1 MSEEYSSQ
9 MTNKYYGVT
18 DVGASSSNTGSQEAK
33 MLADSL
39 KQFGASFDKAA
50 ISYVTTQKK
59 TADADVKNLL
69 LTKSPSELQKELEAG
84 KHPSLQGL
92 YAKNVV
98 ENNVGMYHGAD
109 TLAKIKEA
117 EANYDFTNGN
127 YQQFLEGIIDNEQ
140 FENKSE
146 GYKKGFNA
154 VVVPYV
160 LSQESKYAQL
170 LGAHTKAER
179 MRNQS
184 NVLDTTTG
192 PDAFFTTLN
201 NFQKTWIGPD
211 GSKEISLTNKDSIDL
226 LENYFTL
233 KADNAISIAE
243 LDRLETLL
251 VAQRPTK
258 NGAKLPSLID
268 TNYKWVQE
276 TITKINA
283 RKISLATAQFTALK
297 NQRAVNKLNI
307 EIRYRELLRS
317 NKPED
322 ITERGLLLQNYSI
335 YYGSEAADKLINETG
350 FNSVDAVAKGDV
362 AERMLKNQFGSLYL
376 LEEYLDINYVDLS
389 NAAKENILKDF
400 ENNELTY
407 KLVSDN
413 PVYKEFL
420 KGVEAE
426 IAETH
431 TSGLGTFQ
439 RKGEIE
445 INKFKTFA
453 LGEIRDFY
461 RTFQKEGK
469 TPNEKQIEKFLTK
482 LREESA
488 TYYKDKRLPQ
498 VLITDV
504 DEEKASETLDKWIQE
519 QINPEVKPEVSET
532 SVGKDDAT
540 DANTPEAAIQVYT
553 ESTSDDIVYD
563 TEKILE
569 YLTNMPELTVEQ
581 ITDNIVDTLSQE
593 LNVPLERMRDMLTK
607 FLKGEKIE

>member
-1 MSEEYSSQ
+1 
-9 MTNKYYGVT
+9 
-18 DVGASSSNTGSQEAK
+18 
-33 MLADSL
+33 
-39 KQFGASFDKAA
+39 
-50 ISYVTTQKK
+50 
-59 TADADVKNLL
+59 L

-117 EANYDFTNGN
+117 EANYDFTTGN

-160 LSQESKYAQL
+160 LSQESKYAEL
-170 LGAHTKAER
+170 LGVYTKTER
-179 MRNQS
+179 MRKQS
-184 NVLDTTTG
+184 NVLDTTTTS
-192 PDAFFTTLN
+192 DEFFNTLN

-233 KADNAISIAE
+233 GADNAISIAE

-283 RKISLATAQFTALK
+283 RKINLATAQFTALK

-307 EIRYRELLRS
+307 EIRYRELLKS

-322 ITERGLLLQNYSI
+322 IIEKARLLENYSI

-350 FNSVDAVAKGDV
+350 FNAVDAVAKGDV

-376 LEEYLDINYVDLS
+376 LEEYLDNNYSDLS
-389 NAAKENILKDF
+389 NAGKENILKDF

-431 TSGLGTFQ
+431 KSSLGTFQ
-439 RKGEIE
+439 REGEIE

-461 RTFQKEGK
+461 RTFQNEGK
-469 TPNEKQIEKFLTK
+469 TPNEKQIEEFLTK
-482 LREESA
+482 LRENSA
-488 TYYKDKRLPQ
+488 IYYKGQTLPQ
-498 VLITDV
+498 LQITDV

-519 QINPEVKPEVSET
+519 QINPEVEPEVPET
-532 SVGKDDAT
+532 SAGKDDVT
-540 DANTPEAAIQVYT
+540 DANTPEAAIQTYT
-553 ESTSDDIVYD
+553 QNTSDDIVYD
-563 TEKILE
+563 TTEKILE

>member
-33 MLADSL
+33 MLADAL

-50 ISYVTTQKK
+50 ISYVTDQKK

-69 LTKSPSELQKELEAG
+69 LTKSPSELQKELEEG

-98 ENNVGMYHGAD
+98 ENNIGMYHGAD

-117 EANYDFTNGN
+117 EANYDFTTGN
-127 YQQFLEGIIDNEQ
+127 YQQFLEGVIDNEQ

-160 LSQESKYAQL
+160 LSQESKYAEL
-170 LGAHTKAER
+170 LGVYTKTER
-179 MRNQS
+179 MRKQS
-184 NVLDTTTG
+184 NVLDTTTTA
-192 PDAFFTTLN
+192 DEFFNTLN

-233 KADNAISIAE
+233 GADNAISIAE

-283 RKISLATAQFTALK
+283 RKINLATAQFTALK

-307 EIRYRELLRS
+307 EIRYRELLGS

-322 ITERGLLLQNYSI
+322 IVERARLLENYSI
-335 YYGSEAADKLINETG
+335 YYGSEAANKLINDTG
-350 FNSVDAVAKGDV
+350 FNAVDTVAKGD
-362 AERMLKNQFGSLYL
+362 AALRTLKGQFGSLYL
-376 LEEYLDINYVDLS
+376 LEEYLDNNYPDLS

-400 ENNELTY
+400 ADNELTY

-413 PVYKEFL
+413 PVYDEFL
-420 KGVEAE
+420 TGVEAE
-426 IAETH
+426 IAEGY
-431 TSGLGTFQ
+431 SNSSSFRRQ
-439 RKGEIE
+439 GETQ

-461 RTFQKEGK
+461 RTFQNKGK
-469 TPNEKQIEKFLTK
+469 APNEKQIEEFLTK
-482 LREESA
+482 LRENSA
-488 TYYKDKRLPQ
+488 IYYKGQTLPR
-498 VLITDV
+498 VKITDA
-504 DEEKASETLDKWIQE
+504 DEEKASKTLDKWIQE
-519 QINPEVKPEVSET
+519 QINPEVKPEVPET
-532 SVGKDDAT
+532 SAGKDDVT
-540 DANTPEAAIQVYT
+540 DANTPEAIIEAYT
-553 ESTSDDIVYD
+553 QNTSDDIVYD
-563 TEKILE
+563 TTEKILE

>member
-243 LDRLETLL
+243 LDRLETFL

-297 NQRAVNKLNI
+297 NQRALNKLNI
-307 EIRYRELLRS
+307 EIR
-317 NKPED
+317 
-322 ITERGLLLQNYSI
+322 
-335 YYGSEAADKLINETG
+335 
-350 FNSVDAVAKGDV
+350 
-362 AERMLKNQFGSLYL
+362 
-376 LEEYLDINYVDLS
+376 
-389 NAAKENILKDF
+389 
-400 ENNELTY
+400 
-407 KLVSDN
+407 
-413 PVYKEFL
+413 
-420 KGVEAE
+420 
-426 IAETH
+426 
-431 TSGLGTFQ
+431 
-439 RKGEIE
+439 
-445 INKFKTFA
+445 
-453 LGEIRDFY
+453 
-461 RTFQKEGK
+461 
-469 TPNEKQIEKFLTK
+469 
-482 LREESA
+482 
-488 TYYKDKRLPQ
+488 
-498 VLITDV
+498 
-504 DEEKASETLDKWIQE
+504 
-519 QINPEVKPEVSET
+519 
-532 SVGKDDAT
+532 
-540 DANTPEAAIQVYT
+540 
-553 ESTSDDIVYD
+553 
-563 TEKILE
+563 
-569 YLTNMPELTVEQ
+569 
-581 ITDNIVDTLSQE
+581 
-593 LNVPLERMRDMLTK
+593 
-607 FLKGEKIE
+607 

>member
-243 LDRLETLL
+243 LDRLETFL

-297 NQRAVNKLNI
+297 NQRALNKLNI
-307 EIRYRELLRS
+307 EIRYRELLGS
-317 NKPED
+317 NKQED
-322 ITERGLLLQNYSI
+322 IVERARLLENYSI
-335 YYGSEAADKLINETG
+335 YYGSEAADKLMNDTG
-350 FNSVDAVAKGDV
+350 FNAVDAVAKGD
-362 AERMLKNQFGSLYL
+362 AATRTLKGQFGSLYL
-376 LEEYLDINYVDLS
+376 LEEYLDNNYSDLS
-389 NAAKENILKDF
+389 NAGKQNILKDF

-413 PVYKEFL
+413 PVYDEFL

-426 IAETH
+426 IAQGY
-431 TSGLGTFQ
+431 SSSSSFR
-439 RKGEIE
+439 RKGETQ

-461 RTFQKEGK
+461 RTFQNEGK
-469 TPNEKQIEKFLTK
+469 TPNEKQIEEFLTK
-482 LREESA
+482 LRENSA
-488 TYYKDKRLPQ
+488 IYYKGKRLPQ
-498 VLITDV
+498 ESISDV
-504 DEEKASETLDKWIQE
+504 DEDKASETLDKWIQA
-519 QINPEVKPEVSET
+519 QINPEVEPEVPET
-532 SVGKDDAT
+532 SAGKDDVT
-540 DANTPEAAIQVYT
+540 DANTPEAVIQTYT
-553 ESTSDDIVYD
+553 QNTPDDIVYD
-563 TEKILE
+563 TTEKILE